1 MQATERRSSKVTAQW
16 AAQLAAIREANTAAA
31 HKVDTFIAR
40 LEGDV
45 RGLRQTTRRRRRGSR
60 ASAGSG
66 SSSCGGRPR
75 RANGASPN
83 SAGKTATL
91 TK

>member
-45 RGLRQTTRRRRRGSR
+45 KGLQADDKAAEERLESQRGERQQQL
-60 ASAGSG
+60 
-66 SSSCGGRPR
+66 R
-75 RANGASPN
+75 RAAEE
-83 SAGKTATL
+83 GKRRVA
-91 TK
+91 KQRR